1 MPPEIHSEE
10 INIQLLFETPS
21 NVEVT
26 SVEKFQTLK
35 PKTLAHFDRI
45 LDRFEASL
53 FLLAVNLLN
62 YHWILINF
70 FKLDI
75 NSSRFDIDSFNDSN
89 LYFPNRI

>member
-62 YHWILINF
+62 YHWINF
-70 FKLDI
+70 FKLGI
-75 NSSRFDIDSFNDSN
+75 NSSRFDINPFNDSN